1 LEIRKHALTPVL
13 EILPDFLI
21 SPFKLTPQCGIARR
35 ARMAYGTAMASG
47 NPTLNDSTFET
58 IAVRQGPAMTITG
71 TVSKTGILLA
81 LVILGS
87 TFTWNTQ
94 GPLAMPLMIS
104 GAIGGFIVALV
115 TAFKREWAPVTAPLY
130 ALLEGLFLGG
140 ISAIYNAQF
149 NGIVLQAVMLTFGVL
164 AVMLAL
170 YQTRVIKVTEK
181 LRMGIFA
188 ATGAIAL
195 VYLVSMVLGI
205 FGIQIP
211 GIFGNGTIGIVFSL
225 VVVGIAAFNLVLDFD
240 VIDQGIAAGAP
251 RYMEWY
257 CGFGLMVTLIWL
269 YLEILRLLS
278 KLQRR

>member
-1 LEIRKHALTPVL
+1 
-13 EILPDFLI
+13 
-21 SPFKLTPQCGIARR
+21 
-35 ARMAYGTAMASG
+35 MASG
-47 NPTLNDSTFET
+47 NPTLNSGTFET
-58 IAVRQGPAMTITG
+58 IAVRQGPAMTVTG

-87 TFTWNTQ
+87 TFTWNQQ
-94 GPLAMPLMIS
+94 GPLATPLMFG
-104 GAIGGFIVALV
+104 GAIGGFIVAIITV
-115 TAFKREWAPVTAPLY
+115 FKRTWAPVTAPIY
-130 ALLEGLFLGG
+130 ALLQGLFLGG

-149 NGIVLQAVMLTFGVL
+149 NGIVIQAVMLTFGVL

-170 YQTRVIKVTEK
+170 YQTGVIKVTEK

-188 ATGAIAL
+188 ATGAIAV
-195 VYLVSMVLGI
+195 VYLVSIVLGF

-211 GIFGNGTIGIVFSL
+211 GIFGNGPVGIIFSL
-225 VVVGIAAFNLVLDFD
+225 VVVGIASFNLVLDFD
-240 VIDQGIAAGAP
+240 VIDRGVASGAP